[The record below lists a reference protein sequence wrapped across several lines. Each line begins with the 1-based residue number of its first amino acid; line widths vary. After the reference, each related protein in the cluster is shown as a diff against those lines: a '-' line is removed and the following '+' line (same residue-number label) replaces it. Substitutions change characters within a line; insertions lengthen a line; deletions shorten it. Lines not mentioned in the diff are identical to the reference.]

1 MTLEHQPPKITSNL
15 ADNVGL
21 TPMVKVMGGHS
32 NNVEVL
38 AKLEYT
44 NFTGSIKERTAKFI
58 IEDLKAKNKLS
69 PKTTIIIPTSGNLAI
84 SVAGMVAKDRNKVIA
99 VVPERTSTD
108 KIHLLK
114 AMGVEIIRAPTEAR
128 REAAE
133 NMYSTAYKLSEQL
146 QNSIV
151 IDETNIPSAVYD
163 DLAEEILQQ
172 SVLQLDYVFV
182 GVETGSTISR
192 LAKALKAEK
201 PEIKVYGVEPVDS
214 VFARNEGNQHYKRR
228 EWKIEDLGSNFVPK
242 NFDGSLIDGW
252 IQVSDK
258 DAYSTARRLL
268 REEGITCGP
277 SSGAVV
283 WATLNH
289 ASNVQQH
296 TTHTFRSVAIL
307 NDTMRNYM
315 STLLSDEWLLENDLV
330 DEMTT
335 KQLEYLSSERYRAAS
350 VEDLQLPAAVT
361 ISPSATVSHAL
372 NLMMEREYSQLPVI
386 HSSNKKLVG
395 YISESTLE
403 AHLSDGSAQ
412 PEDPVSKWMFN
423 FLKRN
428 KGEKSTAKYE
438 MITPDTS
445 LADLAKFFEKNS
457 FAVVTDAD
465 RKWCL
470 GVATKYDLIS
480 FLNRRNVF

>member
-1 MTLEHQPPKITSNL
+1 MPLEHQPPKITSNL
-15 ADNVGL
+15 AENVGL
-21 TPMVKVMGGHS
+21 TPMVRIMNDHS
-32 NNVEVL
+32 NNVELL

-44 NFTGSIKERTAKFI
+44 NFTGSIKERTAKFVI
-58 IEDLKAKNKLS
+58 QDLKARNKLTS
-69 PKTTIIIPTSGNLAI
+69 KTTIIIPTSGNLAI
-84 SVAGMVAKDRNKVIA
+84 SVAGLVSKDGNKVIA
-99 VVPERTSTD
+99 VVPERTSID

-114 AMGVEIIRAPTEAR
+114 ALGVEIIRAPTEAR

-146 QNSIV
+146 QNSVV
-151 IDETNIPSAVYD
+151 IDETNLPSATYD

-172 SVLQLDYVFV
+172 TALELDFVFV
-182 GVETGSTISR
+182 GVETGSTITR

-201 PEIKVYGVEPVDS
+201 PEVKIYGVEPIDS
-214 VFARNEGNQHYKRR
+214 VFADREKTHHHRR
-228 EWKIEDLGSNFVPK
+228 KEWKIEDLGSNFVPQ

-268 REEGITCGP
+268 REEGP

-283 WATLNH
+283 WAALDY
-289 ASNVQQH
+289 ASKVQQH
-296 TTHTFRSVAIL
+296 TTHNYRSVAIL

-330 DEMTT
+330 DEITT

-372 NLMMEREYSQLPVI
+372 NLMLEREYSQLPVI

-395 YISESTLE
+395 YVSQSTLE

-412 PEDPVSKWMFN
+412 PNDSVSKWMFN
-423 FLKRN
+423 FLKRG
-428 KGEKSTAKYE
+428 KGQKSNAKYE